1 MKDVRVTVKIH
12 DGALPSLPGI
22 ARDDCGAVV
31 DFQGVVRRD
40 EQGES
45 IAGLHYEAYRPMAE
59 REIDR
64 IVRELLAEFPCREI
78 HVAHRLGFVPVGE
91 ASISVQIASA
101 HRGEAIKFLEEF
113 MNRMKQDVPIW
124 KRTSQSSAQP
134 S

>member
-1 MKDVRVTVKIH
+1 MEPLVTVEIY
-12 DGALPSLPGI
+12 DRPLPPVQST

-59 REIDR
+59 REIER
-64 IVRELLAEFPCREI
+64 IVRELLTEFPCREVY
-78 HVAHRLGFVPVGE
+78 VAHRLGFVPVGE

-101 HRGEAIKFLEEF
+101 HRGEAIKFLEQF

-124 KRTSQSSAQP
+124 KRTLQSSARP

>member
-1 MKDVRVTVKIH
+1 MKDVRVTVTIH
-12 DGALPSLPGI
+12 DGALPPWQGV

-59 REIDR
+59 REIER

-91 ASISVQIASA
+91 VSISVQIASA
-101 HRGEAIKFLEEF
+101 HRGEANKFLEEF

-124 KRTSQSSAQP
+124 KRTSQSSA
-134 S
+134 

>member
-1 MKDVRVTVKIH
+1 MENAVVTAEIYDGVLPPLRV
-12 DGALPSLPGI
+12 A

-45 IAGLHYEAYRPMAE
+45 ISGLHYEAYRPMAE
-59 REIDR
+59 REIER

-78 HVAHRLGFVPVGE
+78 HVAHRLGFVPVGD

-124 KRTSQSSAQP
+124 KRTSQSSAPP

>member
-1 MKDVRVTVKIH
+1 MKDVRVTVTIN
-12 DGALPSLPGI
+12 DGALPPLQGI

-31 DFQGVVRRD
+31 DFQGVVRGD

-45 IAGLHYEAYRPMAE
+45 IAGLYYEAYRPMAE
-59 REIDR
+59 REIER
-64 IVRELLAEFPCREI
+64 IVREILGEFPCREI

-91 ASISVQIASA
+91 ASISVKIASV

-124 KRTSQSSAQP
+124 KRTLQSSAPP

>member
-1 MKDVRVTVKIH
+1 MKDVRVTVEIH
-12 DGALPSLPGI
+12 DGAIPPLPGVT
-22 ARDDCGAVV
+22 RDDCGAVV

-40 EQGES
+40 EHGES

-59 REIDR
+59 RELER
-64 IVRELLAEFPCREI
+64 IARELLTKFPCREI
-78 HVAHRLGFVPVGE
+78 NVAHRLGFVPVGE